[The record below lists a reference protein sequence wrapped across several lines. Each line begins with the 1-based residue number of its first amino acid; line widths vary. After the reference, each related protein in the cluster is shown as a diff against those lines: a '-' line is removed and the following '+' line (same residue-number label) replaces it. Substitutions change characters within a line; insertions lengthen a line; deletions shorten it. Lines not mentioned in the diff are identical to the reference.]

1 MESNNG
7 NYIPENLEDGTSLTG
22 EEELKRKSEKSVKEP
37 DKKKSQKIQKG
48 GYRLP
53 WVEVP
58 GKLGVGSVEG
68 DPQQLPM

>member
-37 DKKKSQKIQKG
+37 DKKKIPENSERRISVTLG
-48 GYRLP
+48 GGSGQAGGRL
-53 WVEVP
+53 
-58 GKLGVGSVEG
+58 S
-68 DPQQLPM
+68 